1 MKRLLY
7 ILIMA
12 TVLNSC
18 YKDKGNYNYIAI
30 NDIVA
35 SFSADT
41 FRINRLDT
49 LHIIPKLSG
58 LDTNRLRFEWRVVGV
73 SDPAK
78 PLDIGKIVTIST
90 DKVIHEQITIQA
102 GTYYYPFDFVAIDTV
117 TNVKYFKR
125 LHLQITTE
133 LQSGWMLL
141 EQTGSNADLSFITP
155 GDKIIRNVYSA
166 GNPEKP
172 LPATARDVISIAT
185 GSLLGTLN
193 LVYFDG
199 GGYVLDNTSLQ
210 VAGDYEDMFYA
221 KPPVVDPYN
230 MHKPSIFQYGPFTF
244 NNGKVYALNGTFA
257 SLLFGTAYTQPDNKG
272 YSVAPFVA
280 GGLGYG
286 AIFFDQANYRFLY
299 DGGSTSTS
307 LKVFPANTSMAFDLN
322 NVHKKM
328 LTMKPGMGWDL
339 WPDNWYAIF
348 KNEND
353 DNCFLYTINAN
364 GNMTT
369 TPVAAAMQPMLNSP
383 DIHRSPEYLFPAT
396 VRQMYY
402 AADNKL
408 YLYDMAANQSRVIY
422 QFEAGEN
429 ITAMKLKDNT
439 ITLATYNGS
448 AGGGSVYFLP
458 LATTGDISGNTYSKK
473 FNGFEK
479 IVQLAF
485 KVG

>member
-7 ILIMA
+7 IFILA
-12 TVLNSC
+12 AVLNSC
-18 YKDKGNYNYIAI
+18 YKDKGNYSYQDI
-30 NDIVA
+30 NDITA
-35 SFSADT
+35 TFTADT
-41 FRINRLDT
+41 FRVNRLDV

-58 LDTNRLRFEWRVVGV
+58 PDTNRLKFEWRVVGV
-73 SDPAK
+73 SNPAE
-78 PLDIGKIVTIST
+78 PLGIGEIVTIST
-90 DKVIHEQITIQA
+90 DRAINQQITLQA
-102 GTYYYPFDFVAIDTV
+102 GPYYYPFDFVAIDTV

-125 LHLQITTE
+125 LYLQVTTE

-141 EQTGSNADLSFITP
+141 EQKGESADISFITP
-155 GDKIIRNVYSA
+155 TDKVVHNVYSA
-166 GNPEKP
+166 GNPDKP
-172 LPATARDVISIAT
+172 LPASARDVISIAT

-193 LVYFDG
+193 LVYYDG
-199 GGYVLDNTSLQ
+199 GGYVLDNTSLR
-210 VAGDYEDMFYA
+210 VSAPYENMFYA
-221 KPPVVDPYN
+221 KPAVVNPYN
-230 MHKPSIFQYGPFTF
+230 MHKPSIFQFGPFTF
-244 NNGKVYALNGTFA
+244 NNGKVYALNGLYA
-257 SLLFGTAYTQPDNKG
+257 SMLFGTAYTQPDNRG

-286 AIFFDQANYRFLY
+286 AIFFDQANHRFLY

-307 LKVFPANTSMAFDLN
+307 LKAFPAASGMAFDLN
-322 NVHKKM
+322 NVPKKM

-348 KNEND
+348 KNENND
-353 DNCFLYTINAN
+353 DCFLYTVNAN
-364 GNMTT
+364 GNLTT
-369 TPVAAAMQPMLNSP
+369 TPVAAATQAMLNSP
-383 DIHRSPEYLFPAT
+383 DVHRSPDYLFPST

-422 QFEAGEN
+422 QFAAGEN
-429 ITAMKLKDNT
+429 ITALKLKDNT
-439 ITLATYNGS
+439 ITLATFNGN
-448 AGGGSVYFLP
+448 AGGGTVYFLP

-473 FNGFEK
+473 FTGFEK